1 MPLKVPKF
9 KSSATKR
16 ILKGTAIAGAVGVGA
31 AALTG
36 VLPGFQNV
44 PNAAGNLLSGAL
56 NAGTSAFQGVGDLFN
71 YLPIIAGGGAVLGV
85 LLLLRR

>member
-1 MPLKVPKF
+1 MPKV

-16 ILKGTAIAGAVGVGA
+16 ILKGTAIVGAVGVGT

-44 PNAAGNLLSGAL
+44 PSAAGNLLSGAL
-56 NAGTSAFQGVGDLFN
+56 NAGGSAFQGIGDLFN
-71 YLPIIAGGGAVLGV
+71 YLPLIAGGSAVLGV